1 MIVKHPPVSNDKEA
15 FDYIIDHLKRQDC
28 KSMHPEGPDS
38 GCQYR
43 VEEYR
48 NVLKC
53 AVGALISVNEYDVDL
68 EDNTVQS
75 SGIVYDAVSNSNP
88 DWVVDENSI
97 EMLIA
102 LQRFHDELEVQH
114 WSWMFDVVG
123 EAIEQFG
130 FDNIVYTR
138 GYQRSALYLMVSLA
152 ARHILKGDNRL
163 LEWNGSEVTLDWFSD
178 KREKAMTIV

>member
-1 MIVKHPPVSNDKEA
+1 
-15 FDYIIDHLKRQDC
+15 
-28 KSMHPEGPDS
+28 
-38 GCQYR
+38 
-43 VEEYR
+43 
-48 NVLKC
+48 
-53 AVGALISVNEYDVDL
+53 
-68 EDNTVQS
+68 
-75 SGIVYDAVSNSNP
+75 
-88 DWVVDENSI
+88 
-97 EMLIA
+97 
-102 LQRFHDELEVQH
+102 
-114 WSWMFDVVG
+114 MFDVVG